1 MLLGKCSPFASVVGT
16 RPEGRL
22 PPVLNCPP
30 AHSCLSSPSA
40 PRVAV
45 ASWSTEAQAL
55 SSEVLTNVVRKPLVQ
70 MFAEFKASFQSWSI
84 ARQECDS

>member
-1 MLLGKCSPFASVVGT
+1 MLLGKCSSFASVVGT

-22 PPVLNCPP
+22 PPVLPP
-30 AHSCLSSPSA
+30 THSCLSSPSA
-40 PRVAV
+40 PRVAL

-70 MFAEFKASFQSWSI
+70 MFAEFKASVQSWSI
-84 ARQECDS
+84 ARQE